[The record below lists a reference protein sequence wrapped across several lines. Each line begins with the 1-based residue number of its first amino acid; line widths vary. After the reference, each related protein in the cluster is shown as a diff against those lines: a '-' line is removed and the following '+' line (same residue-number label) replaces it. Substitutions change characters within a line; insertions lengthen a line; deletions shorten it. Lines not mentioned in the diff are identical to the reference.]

1 MPFTFSVVMEVKAT
15 SPSSQKA
22 CLDLICNHGCPH
34 GADPSRRAGPED
46 VIPLE
51 KGVRIMRDC
60 AVALHD
66 LRAAGVVLEDLKPAN
81 VLLSDKDGMTEAVL
95 TDFGVSKFLR
105 KGLPST
111 QPTQQQLS
119 THGPRGTSAYM

>member
-1 MPFTFSVVMEVKAT
+1 
-15 SPSSQKA
+15 
-22 CLDLICNHGCPH
+22 
-34 GADPSRRAGPED
+34 
-46 VIPLE
+46 
-51 KGVRIMRDC
+51 MRDC
-60 AVALHD
+60 AAALHE
-66 LRAAGVVLEDLKPAN
+66 LHAADIVMEDLKPAN
-81 VLLSDKDGMTEAVL
+81 VLLDDEDGRIKAVL